1 MSSDQESETAVRS
14 PHPMETA
21 GHGAPELVGPLS
33 WLRVVDLT
41 DLRGA
46 MCSRILADLGADV
59 VRVERPGEGGSEPG
73 STAHLYRNANK
84 RAISSCLEDPA
95 DRARFDTLLAS
106 ADVLVE
112 NLDPEERK
120 LFGLDPQKLEASHPQ
135 LVHVALTDLGLS
147 GRRAGWRLEALPALA
162 ASGALHSAGFPD
174 MPPCNAPGY
183 LAHDCASIYGAVGA
197 VAGVLDRARTGL
209 GQLVEIS
216 VQEAALAGITPWSI
230 AWEDY
235 LKVNPLIPAEGTR
248 NADGN
253 YWVLPAADGWIRGIV
268 GPRHWQGFMEL
279 LRHPDGLSS
288 PEWDDPA
295 FRMMNG
301 DVVRLVSQ
309 DALRDRTRTQLFD
322 EALTLGTAVGI
333 INTVNEFVDHPQ
345 TKSRQYFAQT
355 TFPNV
360 EGLPWATHP
369 MHLSKTAATVRR
381 AATTNPRAE
390 EVEFLPRSEGV
401 RETAV
406 SRSEGLLLEGVRVI
420 EFGVAAIVPELCGVL
435 SELGADIIKVESVF
449 HPDLLRGAQ
458 ENLNKS
464 FAFNTECRG
473 RRSVALNLMEPEG
486 RRLALELCRSADI
499 VAENNKGGVIEGFGL
514 GYEAV
519 QSENPSVIYVSSQG
533 YGSDGPLG
541 TMAAYGPLNL
551 CFSGMHH
558 LWNHPDAPYPGGTTL
573 NHPDSIGGKLL
584 AVAVLSALHHRAVTG
599 EGQHIE
605 AAQTEMAAYLI
616 GEIYLDAARTLGE
629 VPTPLGNHHPG
640 AAPHGVY
647 PTQGDDRWVAI
658 AVMTDQ
664 EWQRLRLLADWED
677 SPELR
682 SLAGRLEARDVLDRR
697 LAEYTQHHTAED
709 LSELLQKNRI
719 SAMPVMGPRDQHSDP
734 HLNEREFIV
743 HLHHPE
749 VGDERHVGNPI
760 RMSRID
766 QRTARSAPCL
776 GADTEDVL
784 TSVLGL
790 SVSEVQRLV
799 ETGIAR

>member
-1 MSSDQESETAVRS
+1 
-14 PHPMETA
+14 
-21 GHGAPELVGPLS
+21 
-33 WLRVVDLT
+33 
-41 DLRGA
+41 
-46 MCSRILADLGADV
+46 
-59 VRVERPGEGGSEPG
+59 
-73 STAHLYRNANK
+73 
-84 RAISSCLEDPA
+84 LEDPT
-95 DRARFDTLLAS
+95 DRARFDSLLAS

-112 NLDPEERK
+112 NLDPEKRK
-120 LFGLDPQKLEASHPQ
+120 SFGLDQQELEASHPQ

-147 GRRAGWRLEALPALA
+147 GPRAKWRLEALPALA

-197 VAGVLDRARTGL
+197 VAGVLDRARSGL

-253 YWVLPAADGWIRGIV
+253 YWVLPASDGWIRGIV
-268 GPRHWQGFMEL
+268 GPRHWHGFMEL

-345 TKSRQYFAQT
+345 TKFRQYFART

-369 MHLSKTAATVRR
+369 MHLSKTAATIRQ

-390 EVEFLPRSEGV
+390 EVEFRPSSEDV
-401 RETAV
+401 RETTV
-406 SRSEGLLLEGVRVI
+406 SRSEGLLLEGVRVV

-435 SELGADIIKVESVF
+435 SELGADIIKVESVA
-449 HPDLLRGAQ
+449 HPDLLRGPQ
-458 ENLNKS
+458 ENMNKS

-514 GYEAV
+514 GYQAV

-541 TMAAYGPLNL
+541 SMAAYGPLNL

-584 AVAVLSALHHRAVTG
+584 AVAVLGALHHRAVTG

-605 AAQTEMAAYLI
+605 SAQTEMAAYLI
-616 GEIYLDAARTLGE
+616 GEIYLDAARTPE
-629 VPTPLGNHHPG
+629 EAPTPLGNHHPG

-647 PTQGDDRWVAI
+647 PTQGDDRWIAI

-677 SPELR
+677 SPDLR
-682 SLAGRLEARDVLDRR
+682 TLAGRLAARDGLDCR

-709 LSELLQKNRI
+709 LSELLQRNHI

-734 HLNEREFIV
+734 HLTEREFIV

-760 RMSRID
+760 RMSRLN